1 MSETAIEVSGL
12 TKDYGGSRGVF
23 GLSFTVQPGEAF
35 GILGPNGAGKTTTIR
50 QLMGFVRPDSGR
62 ARIFG
67 QDCFAGAARVQS
79 QVGYLPGELALMD
92 DMTGAA
98 FIRLMAGLRGQK
110 DLNYA
115 WQLCQRFGLDAGQKI
130 RKMSKGTKQKVGLV
144 CALMHRPR
152 LLILDEPTSG
162 LDPLMQNQLWEI
174 LLAEKQQGVTILLS
188 SHIFEE
194 VERLCDRAALL
205 RGGRIAA
212 VEQLGELRAK
222 ASRVYQLRFAGEN
235 EAAAFAAAW
244 PGAAA
249 KGDWVQLQLSRGE
262 PVARLLA
269 MAAKSGVQDLQT
281 RQESLEDMFLRMYG
295 GRNE

>member
-1 MSETAIEVSGL
+1 MSESVITVSNL
-12 TKDYGGSRGVF
+12 TRDYGKGRGVF
-23 GLSFTVQPGEAF
+23 GLNFEVKPGEAF
-35 GILGPNGAGKTTTIR
+35 GLLGPNGAGKTTTIR
-50 QLMGFVRPDSGR
+50 QLMGFVRPDSGST
-62 ARIFG
+62 RIFG
-67 QDCFAGAARVQS
+67 QDCFAQAARVQR

-92 DMTGAA
+92 DMTGMA
-98 FIRLMAGLRGQK
+98 FIRLMAGLRGQS
-110 DLNYA
+110 DLSYA
-115 WQLCQRFGLDAGQKI
+115 RQLCDRFGLDANQKI

-212 VEQLGELRAK
+212 VEQLGELRTK
-222 ASRVYQLRFAGEN
+222 ASRVYQLRFEDSARAE
-235 EAAAFAAAW
+235 AFAAGW

-249 KGDWVQLQLSRGE
+249 KGEWVQMRLGRGE

-269 MAAKSGVQDLQT
+269 QAAQAGVQDLQT
-281 RQESLEDMFLRMYG
+281 RQENLEDMFLRMYG
-295 GRNE
+295 GQDK

>member
-1 MSETAIEVSGL
+1 MSEMAIAVRAL
-12 TKDYGGSRGVF
+12 TKDYGGGRGVF
-23 GLSFTVQPGEAF
+23 ELDFAVQPGEAF
-35 GILGPNGAGKTTTIR
+35 GLLGPNGAGKTTTIR
-50 QLMGFVRPDSGR
+50 QLMGFVRPGSGS
-62 ARIFG
+62 AQILGWDCFG
-67 QDCFAGAARVQS
+67 QSATVQR

-98 FIRLMAGLRGQK
+98 FLRLMAGLRGQT
-110 DLNYA
+110 DLSYA
-115 WQLCQRFGLDAGQKI
+115 RQLCEQFGLDANQKI

-162 LDPLMQNQLWEI
+162 LDPLMQNRLWEI

-212 VEQLGELRAK
+212 VEQLGQLRAK
-222 ASRVYQLRFAGEN
+222 ARRIYQLRFESTQQ
-235 EAAAFAAAW
+235 AAAFAAAW
-244 PGAAA
+244 PDATA
-249 KGDWVQLQLSRGE
+249 KGEWVQLRLAQGE

-269 MAAKSGVQDLQT
+269 LAAQSRVQDLQT

-295 GRNE
+295 GQGR

>member
-1 MSETAIEVSGL
+1 MSEAAIAVRAL
-12 TKDYGGSRGVF
+12 TKDYGGGRGVF
-23 GLSFTVQPGEAF
+23 GLNFAVQPGEAF
-35 GILGPNGAGKTTTIR
+35 GLLGPNGAGKTTTIR
-50 QLMGFVRPDSGR
+50 QLMGFVRPGSGS
-62 ARIFG
+62 AQIFG
-67 QDCFAGAARVQS
+67 RDCFGQRAEVQR

-98 FIRLMAGLRGQK
+98 FLRLMAGLRGQT
-110 DLNYA
+110 NFAYA
-115 WQLCQRFGLDAGQKI
+115 RQLCEQFGLDADQKI

-162 LDPLMQNQLWEI
+162 LDPLMQNRLWEI
-174 LLAEKQQGVTILLS
+174 LLAEKRQGVTILLS

-205 RGGRIAA
+205 RSGRIAA
-212 VEQLGELRAK
+212 VEQLGRLRAK
-222 ASRVYQLRFAGEN
+222 ARRIYQLRFESVQQ
-235 EAAAFAAAW
+235 AAAFAAAW

-249 KGDWVQLQLSRGE
+249 KGEWVQLRLAQGE

-269 MAAKSGVQDLQT
+269 LAAQSGVQDLQT
-281 RQESLEDMFLRMYG
+281 RQESLENMFLRMYG
-295 GRNE
+295 GQGG